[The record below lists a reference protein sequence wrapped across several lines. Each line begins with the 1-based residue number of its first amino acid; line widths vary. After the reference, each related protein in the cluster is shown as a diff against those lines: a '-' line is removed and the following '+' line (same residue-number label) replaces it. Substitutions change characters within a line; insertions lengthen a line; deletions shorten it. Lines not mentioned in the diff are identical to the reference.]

1 MTKDLRKRILVRSKH
16 RNIFNKNRNMETGVN
31 ISVNAIFAKIF
42 YEKQKRVSIKTL
54 MKNKYLITK
63 YPGKRLSLPLVTRV

>member
-1 MTKDLRKRILVRSKH
+1 
-16 RNIFNKNRNMETGVN
+16 METGVN

-63 YPGKRLSLPLVTRV
+63 YSGKT